1 MSALQVEKLEGLL
14 ARIQDRRHPRPTG
27 VAPHPSFDSDE
38 PITSERAAV
47 QKAAAGA
54 APAAFEEER
63 PSARASKPTPMEQA
77 LEIEL
82 ESTPPPAMPAQ
93 AAAPQPA
100 HDEPMDDE
108 PVVEIMVD
116 DDEPEIIVSHDEPEL
131 DHSEQPTAPLGTRAP
146 APLQAQALEIARPG
160 APAGPVAR
168 VVDRPAPRTFG
179 ELLERTLRLR
189 PR

>member
-100 HDEPMDDE
+100 HDAHWLKAAKPLFELYV
-108 PVVEIMVD
+108 PVGHALHLLIESW
-116 DDEPEIIVSHDEPEL
+116 PEASP
-131 DHSEQPTAPLGTRAP
+131 
-146 APLQAQALEIARPG
+146 
-160 APAGPVAR
+160 
-168 VVDRPAPRTFG
+168 
-179 ELLERTLRLR
+179 
-189 PR
+189 